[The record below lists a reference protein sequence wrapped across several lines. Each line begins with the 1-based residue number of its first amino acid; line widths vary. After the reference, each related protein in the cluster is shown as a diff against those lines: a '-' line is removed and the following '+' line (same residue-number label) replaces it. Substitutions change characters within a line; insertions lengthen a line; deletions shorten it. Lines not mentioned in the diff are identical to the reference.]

1 MVVYATC
8 KSSWLGVHGH
18 ESHRVRPLGSH
29 VFRVVPP
36 AKAYGSLRESQWI
49 RSFDRPDTLLVSVHI
64 ARVRHDDHHRIKVV
78 DLSKFADK
86 YRQHRNHAEATT
98 RQETG
103 AYFFIRILNDP
114 LRLAA
119 VFFIIVPRRLTL
131 LARQDLTISDQ
142 VYLSRL
148 DVVDLV
154 LGLFRRMPLLQRFTE
169 KVDPFGRSIFYVD
182 DRADLGE
189 HLLVFFTFIGLGFS
203 PSRDRQALVVFG

>member
-1 MVVYATC
+1 VRVYAIC
-8 KSSWLGVHGH
+8 RSSWLGVHGH
-18 ESHRVRPLGSH
+18 ESHRVRPVGSR

-49 RSFDRPDTLLVSVHI
+49 RSFDRPDALLVSVHI
-64 ARVRHDDHHRIKVV
+64 ARVRHDDHDRIKVV
-78 DLSKFADK
+78 DLSKFADM
-86 YRQHRNHAEATT
+86 YRQHKSHASATT
-98 RQETG
+98 RQDRG
-103 AYFFIRILNDP
+103 ANLSIRILHDP

-169 KVDPFGRSIFYVD
+169 KVDPLGRSIFYVD

-189 HLLVFFTFIGLGFS
+189 HLLVVFSFICLGFS
-203 PSRDRQALVVFG
+203 SSRDRQALLIFG